1 MKIEIGIKHKREKR
15 EEKYF
20 SYHVQPNMLTNPN
33 RNRNNLYSDVT
44 NPAQYALLAAHV
56 NVHFLFLYSLA
67 AIEVIMMHV

>member
-1 MKIEIGIKHKREKR
+1 MKIEIGIKHKREKKR

-33 RNRNNLYSDVT
+33 RNRNNLCSDVT

-56 NVHFLFLYSLA
+56 NVHFLYSLA
-67 AIEVIMMHV
+67 AIEVIMTHV